1 MRTKEEKETIIL
13 FNEAESTATVYTHNT
28 RLKKKLFQMKQEYP
42 NHCNFLSENGDGGV
56 TYRIDKNMVSVRK
69 PYDEQRREKDRIR
82 ALADNRILNTR
93 ISKQL

>member
-13 FNEAESTATVYTHNT
+13 FNEAECTATVYTHNT
-28 RLKKKLFQMKQEYP
+28 RLKKKLFHMKKEYP

-69 PYDEQRREKDRIR
+69 PYDEQRREKDRMR

-93 ISKQL
+93 ISK